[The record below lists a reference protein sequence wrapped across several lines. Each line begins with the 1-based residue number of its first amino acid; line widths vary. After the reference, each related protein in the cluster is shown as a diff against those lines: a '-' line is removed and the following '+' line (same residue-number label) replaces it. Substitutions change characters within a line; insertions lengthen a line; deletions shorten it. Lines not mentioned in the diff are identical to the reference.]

1 MTIQGP
7 GRSSEDRPSSGKITL
22 MALYLWLGGLSAL
35 LFGLAA
41 VSLREARKVRTHSVE
56 VDRRLDV
63 LGRDV
68 FDYAD
73 ALGHRCDALGLHLEA
88 LRAAINHLTSHLGN
102 VEDRARLLELERELA
117 RLAAGGRL
125 EAAAAARLEDA
136 IVALR
141 AEIADKEP

>member
-1 MTIQGP
+1 
-7 GRSSEDRPSSGKITL
+7 

-41 VSLREARKVRTHSVE
+41 FSLWAALKARTHRMD

-63 LGRDV
+63 LGRDL
-68 FDYAD
+68 FNHAD
-73 ALGHRCDALGLHLEA
+73 ALGRRCDALDLRLDA
-88 LRAAINHLTSHLGN
+88 LRAAIDRLTSHLGN
-102 VEDRARLLELERELA
+102 VDDRARLLELERELA

-125 EAAAAARLEDA
+125 EAAASARLEDA
-136 IVALR
+136 VAALR